1 MQRSTTRTSHVF
13 PVAVTIGALLGLATP
28 AARAQE
34 ASTSAGPAPALA
46 ATAEVPTIGTHIL
59 GVGFG
64 YGRYATLDEAAS
76 RLAYGANA
84 VVGTLDYTGES
95 RTLRWAVRTYAAWGN
110 EQAKGYA
117 DRTIRF
123 QSQAPDG
130 TIDDVTVPMRGT
142 RLVGSAEA
150 QLDYVHRFAHVD
162 LFAGGGVGFVV
173 QKPDGFVMP
182 GLQQRLVFEPVIG
195 VRWRFAPRQQLELE
209 ARTALFGWVTRL
221 PYHQSVSWPDSTAY
235 QGLVEQGSGFRTI
248 ADFQTFDALAS
259 YRLRV
264 RSHLALRGTT
274 AVTYVHD
281 PDPRPL
287 RAFNARFLLSFD
299 VVFGGR

>member
-1 MQRSTTRTSHVF
+1 MQNSTTRND
-13 PVAVTIGALLGLATP
+13 GALRAAFTLAAMAACLATP
-28 AARAQE
+28 AAHAQD
-34 ASTSAGPAPALA
+34 A
-46 ATAEVPTIGTHIL
+46 AAEVPTIGTHLL

-84 VVGTLDYTGES
+84 VVGTLDYVGES
-95 RTLRWAVRTYAAWGN
+95 RTLRWSVRTYAAWGN
-110 EQAKGYA
+110 EQAKGVGE
-117 DRTIRF
+117 RSIRF

-130 TIDDVTVPMRGT
+130 TVDDVTVPMRGT
-142 RLVGSAEA
+142 RLVGAAEA
-150 QLDYVHRFAHVD
+150 ELAYVHRFGHVD
-162 LFAGGGVGFVV
+162 LFAGGGVDFVV
-173 QKPDGFVMP
+173 QRPDGFVTP
-182 GLQQRLVFEPVIG
+182 GLSQRLTFEPVIG
-195 VRWRFAPRQQLELE
+195 VRWRFAPKQQLELE
-209 ARTALFGWVTRL
+209 ARTSLFGWVTRL

-235 QGLVEQGSGFRTI
+235 QGLVEQGSSFRTL

-259 YRLRV
+259 YRLRL
-264 RSHLALRGTT
+264 REHLALRGTT

-287 RAFNARFLLSFD
+287 RAFNARFLFSFD

>member
-1 MQRSTTRTSHVF
+1 MQNSTTRND
-13 PVAVTIGALLGLATP
+13 GAFRAALTLAAMAACLATP
-28 AARAQE
+28 AAHAQE
-34 ASTSAGPAPALA
+34 AA
-46 ATAEVPTIGTHIL
+46 AEVPTIGTHIL
-59 GVGFG
+59 GVGLG

-84 VVGTLDYTGES
+84 VVGTLDYVGES
-95 RTLRWAVRTYAAWGN
+95 RTLRWSVRTYAAWGN
-110 EQAKGYA
+110 EQAKGVGE
-117 DRTIRF
+117 RSIRF

-130 TIDDVTVPMRGT
+130 TVDDVTVPMRGT

-150 QLDYVHRFAHVD
+150 ELAYVHRFGHVD
-162 LFAGGGVGFVV
+162 LFAGGGVDFVV
-173 QKPDGFVMP
+173 QRPDGFVTP
-182 GLQQRLVFEPVIG
+182 GLSQRLTFEPVIG
-195 VRWRFAPRQQLELE
+195 VRWRFAPKQQLELE
-209 ARTALFGWVTRL
+209 ARTSLFGWVTRL

-235 QGLVEQGSGFRTI
+235 QGLVEQGSSFRTL

-259 YRLRV
+259 YRLRL
-264 RSHLALRGTT
+264 REHLALRGTT

-287 RAFNARFLLSFD
+287 RAFNARFLFSFD

>member
-1 MQRSTTRTSHVF
+1 MQNSTTRND
-13 PVAVTIGALLGLATP
+13 GAFRAALTLAAMAACLATP
-28 AARAQE
+28 AAHAQE
-34 ASTSAGPAPALA
+34 AA
-46 ATAEVPTIGTHIL
+46 AEVPTIGTHLL

-84 VVGTLDYTGES
+84 VVGTLDYVGES
-95 RTLRWAVRTYAAWGN
+95 RTLRWSVRTYAAWGN
-110 EQAKGYA
+110 EQAKGVGE
-117 DRTIRF
+117 RSIRF

-130 TIDDVTVPMRGT
+130 TVDDVTVPMRGT

-150 QLDYVHRFAHVD
+150 ELAYVHRFRHVD
-162 LFAGGGVGFVV
+162 LFAGGGVDFVV
-173 QKPDGFVMP
+173 QRPDGFVTP
-182 GLQQRLVFEPVIG
+182 GLSQRLTFEPVIG
-195 VRWRFAPRQQLELE
+195 VRWRFAPKQQLELE
-209 ARTALFGWVTRL
+209 ARTSLFGWVTRL

-235 QGLVEQGSGFRTI
+235 QGLVEQGSSFRTL

-259 YRLRV
+259 YRLRL
-264 RSHLALRGTT
+264 RQHLALRGTT

-287 RAFNARFLLSFD
+287 RAFNARFLFSFD

>member
-1 MQRSTTRTSHVF
+1 MQNSTTRND
-13 PVAVTIGALLGLATP
+13 GALRAAFTLAALAACLATP
-28 AARAQE
+28 AAHAQD
-34 ASTSAGPAPALA
+34 A
-46 ATAEVPTIGTHIL
+46 AAEVPTIGTHLL

-84 VVGTLDYTGES
+84 VVGTLDYVGES
-95 RTLRWAVRTYAAWGN
+95 RTLRWSVRTYAAWGN
-110 EQAKGYA
+110 EQAKGVGE
-117 DRTIRF
+117 RSIRF

-130 TIDDVTVPMRGT
+130 TVDDVTVPMRGT
-142 RLVGSAEA
+142 RLVGAAEA
-150 QLDYVHRFAHVD
+150 ELAYVHRFGHVD
-162 LFAGGGVGFVV
+162 LFAGGGVDFVV
-173 QKPDGFVMP
+173 QRPDGFVTP
-182 GLQQRLVFEPVIG
+182 GLSQRLTFEPVIG
-195 VRWRFAPRQQLELE
+195 VRWRFAPKQQLELE
-209 ARTALFGWVTRL
+209 ARTSLFGWVTRL

-235 QGLVEQGSGFRTI
+235 QGLVEQGSSFRTL

-259 YRLRV
+259 YRLRL
-264 RSHLALRGTT
+264 REHLALRGTT

-287 RAFNARFLLSFD
+287 RAFNARFLFSFD